1 MKLNPFAK
9 NILLLLA
16 IMAVAIFTRT
26 YKLDSIPPGLW
37 PDEALNGVQAINEPL
52 KLFYPENQGREGL
65 IMALDRFSFDVFG
78 VSMFSFRLVPAI
90 IGILTVFGTYLLALE
105 LFRKKPLALLAAFFV
120 ATSFWHINFSRINF
134 RAIMLPMILAYSF
147 YFLFLGTRKKNWWPF
162 IASGLTFG
170 VGFYTYTSFRLAPA
184 ILFAVLFFWWLASRK
199 KNSQKNF
206 LKGSALM
213 LITTFLTALPIG
225 LYFLM
230 GHMQDFFG
238 RVGGISVFGQSNPGL
253 AFIESLARHLA
264 MFNIYG
270 DPNMRHN
277 YSGDP
282 QLFWPVGLLFLVG
295 FVLMIKTGIYNLKQ
309 KNWKESLP
317 YLALFAWFCVMLM
330 PGALTYEGMPHA
342 LRVIGVIPAVYI
354 LAALGGIYVYGKL
367 KLITTNRKILA
378 AATIVF
384 LAYAGVSP
392 VYRYFYQWAPNP
404 ETAKSFSNDLV
415 AMGEILKDSPDNYG
429 KYVVMYGGDLPV
441 QTVKLIAL
449 ENTNNKK
456 INYLWASNMDSINPS
471 GPALVLFMENS
482 VIDLGNLKKKFPNGV
497 LKMETDSL
505 VWVYYINQ

>member
-1 MKLNPFAK
+1 
-9 NILLLLA
+9 
-16 IMAVAIFTRT
+16 
-26 YKLDSIPPGLW
+26 
-37 PDEALNGVQAINEPL
+37 
-52 KLFYPENQGREGL
+52 
-65 IMALDRFSFDVFG
+65 
-78 VSMFSFRLVPAI
+78 
-90 IGILTVFGTYLLALE
+90 
-105 LFRKKPLALLAAFFV
+105 
-120 ATSFWHINFSRINF
+120 
-134 RAIMLPMILAYSF
+134 
-147 YFLFLGTRKKNWWPF
+147 
-162 IASGLTFG
+162 
-170 VGFYTYTSFRLAPA
+170 
-184 ILFAVLFFWWLASRK
+184 
-199 KNSQKNF
+199 
-206 LKGSALM
+206 
-213 LITTFLTALPIG
+213 
-225 LYFLM
+225 
-230 GHMQDFFG
+230 MQDFFG